1 MRLSLAWALVG
12 ILIVGCAAPGASSEV
27 SELPAAATATA
38 EATLAPS
45 VAPTGL
51 ILPTTEPT
59 GPSWTPRPQEP
70 LLLNSAVSVVVDRLN
85 VREKPTV
92 DSKSLGVVARGDFL
106 LVDVYGPFSHDGY
119 TWYPAV
125 FVASAGEPPVVGVD
139 LSESD
144 GVRGWIAVAK
154 GTVNYVQQ
162 LRPRCPAA
170 IDTAS
175 MQSMLGSERLAC
187 FGSNT
192 IELTGTFGCGGCGG
206 SRPGSYLP
214 IWLASELIYSFL
226 SVYPI
231 GDGNGRFVIYFPPT
245 LEQPALGAVI
255 LVRGH
260 FDDPAASTCE
270 ISIPDPLN
278 PEGENL
284 VSLDSAAAHLV
295 CAQRFVVEN
304 LEVLGTDPGFKIG

>member
-1 MRLSLAWALVG
+1 MRSSLAWALLAVV
-12 ILIVGCAAPGASSEV
+12 LAGCATPGGASPSAVTALASGAVETPGA
-27 SELPAAATATA
+27 T
-38 EATLAPS
+38 
-45 VAPTGL
+45 VAPTGP
-51 ILPTTEPT
+51 ILPSTEPS
-59 GPSWTPRPQEP
+59 GPSWTPRPLEP
-70 LLLNSAVSVVVDRLN
+70 LLLNSVVSVLVDRLN

-92 DSKSLGVVARGDFL
+92 DSKSLGVVVRGDFL
-106 LVDVYGPFSHDGY
+106 LVNVYGPFSHDGY

-125 FVASAGEPPVVGVD
+125 FLAPAGEPPVVGVD
-139 LSESD
+139 LSQSD

-162 LRPRCPAA
+162 LRPRCPTT

-175 MQSMLGSERLAC
+175 MQTMLGSERLAC

-206 SRPGSYLP
+206 ARPGSYEP
-214 IWLASELIYSFL
+214 VWLASELIYSFL

-231 GDGNGRFVIYFPPT
+231 GDRTGPFVIYFPPSV
-245 LEQPALGAVI
+245 EQPALGAVI
-255 LVRGH
+255 RVRGH
-260 FDDPAASTCE
+260 FDDPAARTCE

-284 VSLDSAAAHLV
+284 VSLDSAPAHLV
-295 CAQRFVVEN
+295 CAQRFVVED
-304 LEVLGTDPGFKIG
+304 LEVLGTDPGFRLG